1 MRCSGDDPRD
11 LAPIFLPYLGDG
23 ERDDPGLRGAFV
35 GLSLRHDRPA
45 LAYAVLEGIAFG
57 VHGALADL
65 EAAGSPV
72 EELRVAG
79 GGGRLAAL
87 SQIKADALGRPVVA
101 LRTDAAAIGT
111 ALLAGGAAGRGD
123 EVPAAVA
130 AVLGSAAR
138 FEPSSAAGALERRRQ
153 WYETRRAAAAVRAD
167 WGSG

>member
-1 MRCSGDDPRD
+1 MRRADTDPRD

-23 ERDDPGLRGAFV
+23 ERDDPDLRGAFV

-72 EELRVAG
+72 DELRIAG

-101 LRTDAAAIGT
+101 LRSDAAAIGT
-111 ALLAGGAAGRGD
+111 ALLAGSVAGMAD
-123 EVPAAVA
+123 EVPAAIA
-130 AVLGSAAR
+130 AVLRSAR
-138 FEPSSAAGALERRRQ
+138 RYEPSPAADGLRVRRE
-153 WYETRRAAAAVRAD
+153 WYETTRAAAAVRGD
-167 WGSG
+167 WGSA